1 MNHEEATPLYTEQDL
16 KAIRDQQARR
26 WLVLLLPCLLL
37 LAAVVTGV
45 VIRAE
50 WLATGGTL
58 LIGVILIMGYDLF
71 IRPIHRY
78 AQLMQSAL
86 TGLTRQAKCTYQ
98 AITPGAEL
106 VDGVM
111 MRTMTV
117 TQLDDK
123 DKPYERIFYYD
134 VLKPF
139 PALEAGQPLQ
149 VTYHDRV
156 VVALEALSA

>member
-1 MNHEEATPLYTEQDL
+1 MYTEQDL

-37 LAAVVTGV
+37 LAVVITGV
-45 VIRAE
+45 VLRTE
-50 WLATGGTL
+50 WMATGGTL
-58 LIGVILIMGYDLF
+58 LIGFILIMGYDLF

-78 AQLMQSAL
+78 GQLMHSAL
-86 TGLTRQAKCTYQ
+86 TGLTRQAECTYQ
-98 AITPGAEL
+98 SITPDAEL

-139 PALEAGQPLQ
+139 PALEAGQPLR

-156 VVALEALSA
+156 VVSLEALGT